1 MPPGI
6 EERAADMWEPLLAIA
21 DAAGGNWPRRARK
34 AATELVGAAKE
45 AEPSL
50 GVRLL
55 ADLKTVFDK
64 RGEDKLAT
72 SVILTDLVALPE
84 SPWGDLKGKPITDRA
99 LATRLRQYGI
109 KSRDV
114 FVAGKG
120 LKGYYR
126 EDLHDAWLRY
136 LPPLTPQ
143 NRDERDEGDDPS
155 EMAGFHTTS
164 IALLADSM
172 RNELPEGDENTSM
185 QSSNLADIALIADVQ
200 GGGEEKAN
208 NTSPDDPVPITDCL
222 RRHPS
227 GRCDHCGGQIGLMNS
242 YNWPG
247 RPDGIRLHPRCE
259 GPWFDSENCAAG
271 RAS

>member
-1 MPPGI
+1 MSAARPEMPPGI
-6 EERAADMWEPLLAIA
+6 EDRAADMWEPLLAIA
-21 DAAGGNWPRRARK
+21 DAAGGNWPKRARK

-64 RGEDKLAT
+64 RGEDKLTT
-72 SVILTDLVALPE
+72 SVILADLVALPE
-84 SPWGDLKGKPITDRA
+84 SPWDDLKGKPMTDRA
-99 LATRLRQYGI
+99 LATRLRQYSI

-136 LPPLTPQ
+136 LSPALPQ
-143 NRDERDEGDDPS
+143 KRD
-155 EMAGFHTTS
+155 
-164 IALLADSM
+164 
-172 RNELPEGDENTSM
+172 ELPERDENTSM
-185 QSSNLADIALIADVQ
+185 QSSNLADIALIADEQ

-208 NTSPDDPVPITDCL
+208 NTSSDDLGPIPDCL
-222 RRHPS
+222 RRHP
-227 GRCDHCGGQIGLMNS
+227 
-242 YNWPG
+242 
-247 RPDGIRLHPRCE
+247 
-259 GPWFDSENCAAG
+259 GPALRSV
-271 RAS
+271 R

>member
-1 MPPGI
+1 MSAARPEMPRGI
-6 EERAADMWEPLLAIA
+6 EDRAADMWEPLLAIA
-21 DAAGGNWPRRARK
+21 DAAGGNWPKRARK

-72 SVILTDLVALPE
+72 SVILADLIALPE

-114 FVAGKG
+114 FVAGKA

-126 EDLHDAWLRY
+126 QDLHDAWLRY
-136 LPPLTPQ
+136 LSPSLPQ
-143 NRDERDEGDDPS
+143 KRDERE
-155 EMAGFHTTS
+155 
-164 IALLADSM
+164 
-172 RNELPEGDENTSM
+172 TSM

-200 GGGEEKAN
+200 GGGEEKA
-208 NTSPDDPVPITDCL
+208 PDDPGPIPDCL
-222 RRHPS
+222 RRHPDR
-227 GRCDHCGGQIGLMNS
+227 RCDHCGSELGTMNA
-242 YNWPG
+242 WDCLG
-247 RPDGIRLHPRCE
+247 RSDGIWLHPQCE
-259 GPWFDSENCAAG
+259 EAWHDSFKRG
-271 RAS
+271 TR